1 MPKKNKSPR
10 LSGASSGLASLAAS
24 LVCVV
29 SGLIVGFLVLLILG
43 GVTMSQSG
51 EEFTFAA
58 C

>member
-58 C
+58 